1 MKTISFLLLL
11 CACLSAQTVN
21 ITVTQSV
28 CTNSGDL
35 IAVLQNLPACTAEAF
50 FSFLFNG
57 LIISV
62 QTLLSSTFSLILA
75 VPDMNWFCA
84 PYNAIM
90 AIIESLYTL
99 LIMGLGLFYILRST
113 DVEGRMAAKRW
124 LQGIFLMVVALT
136 FSFYIFQMLIDINQA
151 IATNLLNQATL
162 DFFNVQASI
171 PDFVFAIV
179 ILLFFV
185 FSSVMAFF
193 TLLIRYLLLP
203 FLLLLFPFSLFLY
216 FLPIS
221 EGFGKFLLKLTCIL
235 IFMTSVDALLILG
248 FFTLFGATD
257 PTLSNPF
264 LRAMASIA
272 ALASIS
278 LANITIFIIALLMVI
293 SQGLKLFGEVI
304 SHAVRL
310 AILASFL

>member
-179 ILLFFV
+179 ILL
-185 FSSVMAFF
+185 
-193 TLLIRYLLLP
+193 
-203 FLLLLFPFSLFLY
+203 
-216 FLPIS
+216 
-221 EGFGKFLLKLTCIL
+221 
-235 IFMTSVDALLILG
+235 
-248 FFTLFGATD
+248 
-257 PTLSNPF
+257 
-264 LRAMASIA
+264 LR
-272 ALASIS
+272 
-278 LANITIFIIALLMVI
+278 
-293 SQGLKLFGEVI
+293 
-304 SHAVRL
+304 
-310 AILASFL
+310 